1 MISEKNYQRMATEV
15 LEIISLYPN
24 NIKEKLPK
32 KLIDKLEKDRLPNL
46 NVKLD
51 KTKKLYEQDVCDE
64 TLVLVYMIYRD
75 YIAGPD
81 EKKYFDNILKRFD
94 EETKKQYDPVNLF
107 ENNAETKIEK
117 NDFRQDR

>member
-1 MISEKNYQRMATEV
+1 MATEV

-46 NVKLD
+46 KVKLD

-107 ENNAETKIEK
+107 ENNAKTKIEK

>member
-46 NVKLD
+46 KVKLD

-107 ENNAETKIEK
+107 ENNAETKREK

>member
-46 NVKLD
+46 KVKLD

-81 EKKYFDNILKRFD
+81 EKKYFDNILKSFD

>member
-94 EETKKQYDPVNLF
+94 EETKKQYDPANLF

>member
-46 NVKLD
+46 KVKLD

-107 ENNAETKIEK
+107 ENNAKTKIEK

>member
-107 ENNAETKIEK
+107 ENNVETKIEK

>member
-46 NVKLD
+46 KVKLD

>member
-107 ENNAETKIEK
+107 ENNAKTKIEK